1 MHVAGG
7 ENSVNK
13 VWMTMHTVGLAVYFF
28 LYLNWRK
35 CPVFECES
43 PTARMFTFFTPGI
56 CSPSCKNGG
65 TCSSPDVCSC
75 QTGWTGIRCQT
86 GKPHCIVVYCIVL

>member
-1 MHVAGG
+1 M
-7 ENSVNK
+7 NK

-43 PTARMFTFFTPGI
+43 PTAHMFTFLLQVFVVLLVKMVEHVLRRMFALVRLAGQESDAKQVSHI
-56 CSPSCKNGG
+56 
-65 TCSSPDVCSC
+65 VY
-75 QTGWTGIRCQT
+75 
-86 GKPHCIVVYCIVL
+86 IVVYCIVL